1 MYKTFA
7 TLLLCLSVLPV
18 FSQETEFNF
27 KELTD
32 QRIATN
38 KKGHKVYATLT
49 VVNLIV
55 STGGFIA
62 MPYSTQNFSRPY
74 YITNAAWGVIQ
85 GITVMSAIKRTKT
98 EENKDFNSAFE
109 HYEDDI
115 SRYRSRIYLDIG
127 MMVGGTVL
135 AAFGKDF
142 TVQDI
147 GLATATQGIL
157 LIFLDGIMYASHN
170 AKMMKWAKAM
180 RVNASGN
187 PVGIS
192 FTF

>member
-1 MYKTFA
+1 MFKTLA
-7 TLLLCLSVLPV
+7 TLLLCLSSLKGYSQQPE
-18 FSQETEFNF
+18 FSF

-38 KKGHKVYATLT
+38 KRGHKAYGTFV
-49 VVNLIV
+49 VVNIIA

-62 MPYSTQNFSRPY
+62 RPYSTGLFSRPY
-74 YITNAAWGVIQ
+74 YMTNAAWGVIQ
-85 GITVMSAIKRTKT
+85 GITVLSAIKRTDN
-98 EENKDFNSAFE
+98 EVNSDFNSA
-109 HYEDDI
+109 YENYGNDI

-127 MMVGGTVL
+127 MMAGGTVL
-135 AAFGKDF
+135 AVFGKNF

-147 GLATATQGIL
+147 GLATATQGVL

-180 RVNASGN
+180 RIHTSANS
-187 PVGIS
+187 VGIS
-192 FTF
+192 YTF

>member
-7 TLLLCLSVLPV
+7 TLLLSLSVFPA
-18 FSQETEFNF
+18 FSQEAEFNF

-38 KKGHKVYATLT
+38 KRGHKVYGTFA
-49 VVNLIV
+49 VVNLIA
-55 STGGFIA
+55 SAGGFIA
-62 MPYSTQNFSRPY
+62 MPYSTQHFSRPY

-85 GITVMSAIKRTKT
+85 GITVMSAIKRTKNET
-98 EENKDFNSAFE
+98 NSDFNSAFE
-109 HYEDDI
+109 NYQDDI

-127 MMVGGTVL
+127 MMAGGTAL
-135 AAFGKDF
+135 AVFGKEF
-142 TVQDI
+142 AVQDI
-147 GLATATQGIL
+147 GLATATQGII

-180 RVNASGN
+180 QLHTSGN
-187 PVGIS
+187 SVGIVY
-192 FTF
+192 TF